1 MRTFWLPLLVL
12 PFLGPIA
19 CAQNTALTGVSS
31 AQSNDAAASYT
42 FVYRADKKLNSVHVA
57 GTFNGWDKG
66 ANPMRA
72 DADGV
77 TWRATLPLK
86 SGSYQYKFVLD
97 GADWV
102 TDPATQTIT
111 EANGNPN
118 SLLTLSAGPKGGL
131 VNTSAVSGQNTP
143 GNADKVVVLTP
154 DKIPSPD
161 AVARLVVFR
170 AGQGVKSVS
179 VAGEFNAWNKDAN
192 PMHADADGVTWRTTL
207 RLDPGSYQYK
217 FVVDGDKWTVDPQAP
232 TRTEADGNVNSL
244 LLVAPLGYDKPASPD
259 DGQTTPSALRHE
271 QSASYLNYDRG
282 LLHFRLRTRAGDLRG
297 ATLVVGTRRVPMT
310 LAQRDDLFAFYDA
323 GIAWDKKS
331 DLSYRFEL
339 TDGNRVETFGAEG
352 LKLDSAPFHL
362 EAKTFRPFV
371 VPDWVEKTVFYQ
383 IFPDRFE
390 DGDKSNDPKDVVA
403 WNTEPTGLTRFGGDL
418 AGVKQHLP
426 YLQGLGISGVYFTP
440 VFASPSNHRYDT
452 TDYKRIDPQLGT
464 NAQFAALTRDM
475 KARGIRTVMDFAFNH
490 TATSF
495 AAFEDV
501 VKNGANSPYKDW
513 YLEKSFP
520 VRVQNPPN
528 YVAYDGFAAMP
539 KLNTLNP
546 PTRDYLLGVADYWHH
561 EVPLT
566 GLRLDVGDEVDIRF
580 WQGFRSHIKSL
591 NPQAWIVG
599 ERWSDASPW
608 LKGDQWDS
616 AMNYP
621 FLFANVDFFADGKTS
636 ASAYAGRLMTLYN
649 AYPPQA
655 SRAMM
660 NLLSSHDRP
669 RFLTLCKGDARL
681 HQLAATVQFTWPG
694 TPSIYYGEEIGMEG
708 GADPDNRRGM
718 QWNRATPQNP
728 MLGFYKKLIA
738 IRQSSPALQS
748 GEPKVL
754 LTDDGAQTLAF
765 SRTYNDDTAIVALNR
780 SNQTR
785 TLSIPFSSG
794 TKRWRDALGG
804 HPVSVS
810 PNGAGALQIELP
822 PLSSAILLPAGK

>member
-1 MRTFWLPLLVL
+1 MRTFWLPLLVV
-12 PFLGPIA
+12 PFLGPMA
-19 CAQNTALTGVSS
+19 CAQNTALTNASS
-31 AQSNDAAASYT
+31 AQNKDAAAAYT
-42 FVYRADKKLNSVHVA
+42 FVYRADKKLKSVSVA

-72 DADGV
+72 DADGL

-102 TDPATQTIT
+102 TDPATQPIT

-118 SLLTLSAGPKGGL
+118 SLLSLSANAKGEL
-131 VNTSAVSGQNTP
+131 VNASAVSGQSTP

-154 DKIPSPD
+154 DKVSSPD
-161 AVARLVVFR
+161 AIAHSLVFHSAR
-170 AGQGVKSVS
+170 GVKSVS
-179 VAGEFNAWNKDAN
+179 LAGEFNGWNKDAN
-192 PMHADADGVTWRTTL
+192 PMRADADGVTWRTALTL
-207 RLDPGSYQYK
+207 VPGSYQYK
-217 FVVDGDKWTVDPQAP
+217 FVLDGDKWTLDPLAP

-244 LLVAPLGYDKPASPD
+244 LLVAPPGYDKPASPD
-259 DGQTTPSALRHE
+259 DGQTTVSALRHE
-271 QSASYLNYDRG
+271 QNEPYLNYDRG
-282 LLHFRLRTRAGDLRG
+282 LLHFRLRTRTNDLRKVL
-297 ATLVVGTRRVPMT
+297 LVIAAKSIPMT
-310 LAQRDDLFAFYDA
+310 LVQSDDLFSFYEA
-323 GIAWDKKS
+323 SIAWDGKS
-331 DLSYRFEL
+331 DFYYNFLLR
-339 TDGNRVETFGAEG
+339 DGSHSQFFGADG
-352 LKLDSAPFHL
+352 LKEVSRDFYL
-362 EAKTFRPFV
+362 EAKTFRPFL

-403 WNTEPTGLTRFGGDL
+403 WNAEPTGQSRFGGDL

-426 YLQGLGISGVYFTP
+426 YLQDLGITGVYFNP

-495 AAFEDV
+495 AAFQDV
-501 VKNGANSPYKDW
+501 VKNGGASPYKDW

-539 KLNTLNP
+539 KLNVLNP
-546 PTRDYLLGVADYWHH
+546 PTRDYLLGVADYWEG
-561 EVPLT
+561 EVPLA

-580 WQGFRSHIKSL
+580 WQGFRSHVKGL
-591 NPQAWIVG
+591 DPQAWIVG
-599 ERWSDASPW
+599 ERWSNASPW

-621 FLFANVDFFADGKTS
+621 FLFASVDFFADGKTS
-636 ASAYAGRLMTLYN
+636 ASAYAGRLMALYN

-655 SRAMM
+655 SRAML

-681 HQLAATVQFTWPG
+681 QQLAATVQFGWVG
-694 TPSIYYGEEIGMEG
+694 APSIYYGEEIGMEG

-718 QWNRATPQNP
+718 QWSRATPQNP
-728 MLGFYKKLIA
+728 MLGFYRRLIA
-738 IRQSSPALQS
+738 IRGNSPALQS
-748 GEPKVL
+748 GDPKIL
-754 LTDDGAQTLAF
+754 LADDAAKTLAF
-765 SRTYNDDTAIVALNR
+765 SRTYKEDIAIVALNR
-780 SNQTR
+780 SNQTQ
-785 TLSIPFSSG
+785 TLSIPFSSSA
-794 TKRWRDALGG
+794 KSWRDALGG
-804 HPVSVS
+804 RAVSVS

-822 PLSSAILLPAGK
+822 PLSSAILRPVEK